1 MTPAMFHIALALAGG
16 PRHGY
21 ALMHDVELLSG
32 GAMHLGPGTL
42 YRSLQRMR
50 VESLIEDSPGNKTS
64 GDERRRKYQLTA
76 FGRETLQGE
85 AQRLAALVAV
95 AVQQGIVHPP
105 TTETSTGVAR

>member
-1 MTPAMFHIALALAGG
+1 MTPAMFHIALTLAGG

-21 ALMHDVELLSG
+21 ALMHEVELLSD

-50 VESLIEDSPGNKTS
+50 VESLIEDSPGDETS
-64 GDERRRKYQLTA
+64 GDERRREYRLTA
-76 FGRETLQGE
+76 SGRETLRVE

-95 AVQQGIVHPP
+95 AVQRGIVHPSAD
-105 TTETSTGVAR
+105 TSTGEAR